1 MTDGQAG
8 LRGKRLKGTLPWWFL
23 RDHAAFW
30 WLASAVFAT
39 NGLVSAWQHAWWLA
53 VMQIVTA
60 MLAVRAAVLA
70 HINDVVDDRLADS
83 SRPSQDE

>member
-1 MTDGQAG
+1 MTEGQADPH
-8 LRGKRLKGTLPWWFL
+8 GKRLNGTPPWWFL

-30 WLASAVFAT
+30 WLASAVFAA
-39 NGLVSAWQHAWWLA
+39 NGLVSAWQHTWWLA

-70 HINDVVDDRLADS
+70 RVNDAAVLPR
-83 SRPSQDE
+83 RE

>member
-1 MTDGQAG
+1 MTDGQAE
-8 LRGKRLKGTLPWWFL
+8 LRGKRLKRTLPWWFL

-39 NGLVSAWQHAWWLA
+39 NGLVSAWHHTWWLA

-70 HINDVVDDRLADS
+70 RVNDVVIPPRG
-83 SRPSQDE
+83 E